1 MLLGPAFA
9 AALLLLR
16 TNTPLSLTIRIYH
29 SNTLPSFLLNCE
41 NMATSILKDAQDI
54 ESEVKKLPAS
64 KVLRKRVVLETILKH
79 VTDFAAVCPD
89 LFSDF
94 CSKRFRNLPNWE
106 RKVDTVSSA
115 SPVPS

>member
-89 LFSDF
+89 LSRTLLETVSQFT
-94 CSKRFRNLPNWE
+94 KLE